1 MSPEHLWIWM
11 EKNQFAASQ
20 PLATRA
26 KTIGLSTDV
35 SYPFRC
41 NLRRLE
47 LGKYDSEVLE
57 AIKYGF

>member
-1 MSPEHLWIWM
+1 M